1 MLVSHL
7 PEPITNNNNELNV
20 KPQQNVDSGVEK
32 KGVKMLQRFVF
43 TPAGFFICYWLIPQ
57 SCLEVGEDANEAA
70 HRSWDASWNYY
81 YY

>member
-1 MLVSHL
+1 M
-7 PEPITNNNNELNV
+7 
-20 KPQQNVDSGVEK
+20 KPQQNVDSGVGK
-32 KGVKMLQRFVF
+32 KGREDAAEVHF
-43 TPAGFFICYWLIPQ
+43 TPAGCFICYWLIPQ